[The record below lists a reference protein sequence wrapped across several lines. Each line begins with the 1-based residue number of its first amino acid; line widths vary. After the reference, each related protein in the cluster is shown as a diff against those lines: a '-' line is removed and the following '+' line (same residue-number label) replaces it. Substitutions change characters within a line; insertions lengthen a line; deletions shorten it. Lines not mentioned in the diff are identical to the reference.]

1 MRQLCAFLAVGVSC
15 AALSTVVCGGEEPGG
30 SEPGRTLVR
39 ASGVPGGICVVVG
52 CDGAELPLSLGRNEG
67 LVVHALFRDETELRQ
82 AREAIRSRGVYGRV
96 SADRSDFERLPYAD
110 NLINMVVVEGYQEL
124 ADGGLSFDEIK
135 RVLAPLGTAYLG
147 GPSTDDGSEPD
158 WVAGLR
164 RQARS
169 AGFGEM
175 KLIRTAGTWLKVTK
189 PWPAEIDEWSH
200 HLHAA
205 DGNPV
210 ANDRVVGPPEHYQW
224 ISGPVWAQSH
234 ESDSNFRCLVT
245 ARGRIYYVVNEA
257 PTSLAGPESP
267 PDKWFVA
274 ARDAFNGVPLWKMP
288 IEDWGWREWKPSWFT
303 PRPGVI
309 PINLDKRLV
318 AAGENL
324 FVTLGFRA
332 PVSQLDGRTGE
343 VLKTYVGTEGT
354 SEILHRDGRL
364 VLTVLIGD
372 RAKVKLIDV
381 ESGRLLWT
389 SEKDYGGTTTDY
401 YRFTAMRGSVPA
413 AKVDPT
419 LDIATDGKVV
429 GLLDGESVVCLD
441 YESGAER
448 WRSVFPLVEADHK
461 AGRIDAYQKVW
472 TGTMIVSEGV
482 VVHASPNQLAAF
494 SAETGEILWQQPKKF
509 LQHLWYE
516 WKDVYV
522 IDGLVWT
529 WSEQLVREKLKGG
542 GNSVWPVSV
551 NGYDLQSGEL
561 KSEVPLGNIFK
572 TFHHHRCYRNK
583 ATVRYIL
590 ASRRGTEFVDLEGG
604 KHSVNNWVRGTCHM
618 GMMPANGL
626 QYAPPHPCQ
635 CYVEEKLNGLNV
647 LAAAKESY
655 DGNEN
660 RGDRLKKGPAYA
672 EAIGG
677 KTSVVDHRSDDWPTF
692 RADAARSGSV
702 QTRLP
707 EEVTLLWEAKL
718 GCRVGAPISV
728 GEAVFVPLVDEHQ
741 VIALSATDGRVLWR
755 FTAGA
760 RIDSPPTYDR
770 GAILFGSADGR
781 VYRVNAADGRLVWRF
796 QAAPRDRRIGAFGQL
811 ESAWP
816 VHGSVLVVDDGSAG
830 ARSAVAYF
838 VAGRSSQ
845 VDGGL
850 RMFALDAKS
859 GKVLHEKTLSGPH
872 YTVDNIE
879 QNFLLPMGQLPD
891 VLRMEDSALCMRAD
905 KFDTRLERQ
914 RGKTRMKLS
923 GGFLDDAYFKRMPW
937 SMSGSGHARV
947 LVSDQ
952 SHAYCLR
959 MFDSLQGLDPK
970 VYFTPG
976 SKGYLLYAHD
986 MKKGKQAWAYRVPIR
1001 GRAMAVTMDQLCLA
1015 GPPDVV
1021 DSEDPLGAF
1030 EGRKGGVLRIVDKA
1044 DGRTVSEE
1052 NLVSEPVFNGAAA
1065 AGGRL
1070 FLSLED
1076 GSVVCFGGA
1085 SSRE

>member
-1 MRQLCAFLAVGVSC
+1 MRQLSALLVVGVFFAVC
-15 AALSTVVCGGEEPGG
+15 STIVCRGGEAGDTEPA
-30 SEPGRTLVR
+30 RTLVHE
-39 ASGVPGGICVVVG
+39 SGIPGGICVAVG
-52 CDGAELPLSLGRNEG
+52 CSGADLPLSLAGHDRL
-67 LVVHALFRDETELRQ
+67 LVQALFRDEAELRR
-82 AREAIRSRGVYGRV
+82 AREAIHARGVYGRV
-96 SADRSDFERLPYAD
+96 SADQSDLQRLPYVD
-110 NLINMVVVEGYQEL
+110 NLVNLVVVERYQEL
-124 ADGGLSFDEIK
+124 AAGGLTLDEIK
-135 RVLAPLGTAYLG
+135 RVLAPLGVAYLG
-147 GPSTDDGSEPD
+147 GPSADDGSEPD
-158 WVAGLR
+158 WVAGFR

-169 AGFGEM
+169 AGFGETE
-175 KLIRTAGTWLKVTK
+175 LIRTAGTWLKVTK

-200 HLHAA
+200 HLHGA

-210 ANDRVVGPPEHYQW
+210 ADDRVVGPPEHYQW

-245 ARGRIYYVVNEA
+245 ARGRIYYIVNQA

-274 ARDAFNGVPLWKMP
+274 ARDAFNGVPLWKTP
-288 IEDWGWREWKPSWFT
+288 IAQWGWRQWKPSWFT

-343 VLKTYVGTEGT
+343 VLKTYAGTKGT

-364 VLTVLIGD
+364 VLTVLEGD
-372 RAKVKLIDV
+372 RARVKLIDV
-381 ESGRLLWT
+381 QSGRCLWT
-389 SEKDYGGTTTDY
+389 SERDYGGTTTDY

-429 GLLDGESVVCLD
+429 GLLDGDSVVCLD
-441 YESGAER
+441 YETGAQR
-448 WRSVFPLVEADHK
+448 WRSAFPLVEADYK
-461 AGRIDAYQKVW
+461 AGRIDAHQKVW

-516 WKDVYV
+516 WKDVFV

-529 WSEQLVREKLKGG
+529 WSEQLVREKLEGG
-542 GNSVWPVSV
+542 GNSSWPVSA

-572 TFHHHRCYRNK
+572 TYHHHRCYRNK

-590 ASRRGTEFVDLEGG
+590 VSRRGSEFVDLEGG

-635 CYVEEKLNGLNV
+635 CYVDEKLNGLNV
-647 LAAAKESY
+647 LSAAKGGD
-655 DGNEN
+655 DGAEN
-660 RGDRLKKGPAYA
+660 SGDRLKKGRAYA
-672 EAIGG
+672 EAVERQA
-677 KTSVVDHRSDDWPTF
+677 SVVDHQSGDWPTF
-692 RADAARSGSV
+692 RSDAARSGSV
-702 QTRLP
+702 DTRLP
-707 EEVTLLWEAKL
+707 EEVMLLWEAKL
-718 GCRVGAPISV
+718 GGHVGAPISV
-728 GEAVFVPLVDEHQ
+728 GETVFVPLVDEHQ
-741 VIALSATDGRVLWR
+741 VVALSAVNGRVLWR
-755 FTAGA
+755 FVSGA

-796 QAAPRDRRIGAFGQL
+796 QAVPRDRRIGAFGQL

-816 VHGSVLVVDDGSAG
+816 VHGSVLVLGDDSSGEGSP
-830 ARSAVAYF
+830 AVYF
-838 VAGRSSQ
+838 VAGRSSHL
-845 VDGGL
+845 DGGL
-850 RMFALDAKS
+850 RIFALDAIT
-859 GKVLHEKTLSGPH
+859 GEVLHEKKLAGPR
-872 YTVDNIE
+872 YTVDNIQ
-879 QNFLLPMGQLPD
+879 QNYLLPMGQLPD
-891 VLRMEDSALCMRAD
+891 ILRMEGSTLCMRAER
-905 KFDTRLERQ
+905 FDTRLERQ
-914 RGKTRMKLS
+914 RGKATMRLS
-923 GGFLDDAYFKRMPW
+923 GGFLDGAYFKRMPW
-937 SMSGSGHARV
+937 SMGKSGHARV
-947 LVSDQ
+947 LVNDRDR
-952 SHAYCLR
+952 AYCLR

-976 SKGYLLYAHD
+976 KRGYLLYAHD
-986 MKKGKQAWAYRVPIR
+986 LKKGKQAWGYRIPIR
-1001 GRAMAVTMDQLCLA
+1001 GRAMAVTRDQLCLA

-1021 DSEDPLGAF
+1021 DPDDPLGAF
-1030 EGRKGGVLRIVDKA
+1030 EGRMGGVLRIVDKA

-1052 NLVSEPVFNGAAA
+1052 KLVSEPVFNGAAA
-1065 AGGRL
+1065 AGERL

-1076 GSVVCFGGA
+1076 GSVVCFGGP
-1085 SSRE
+1085 SSQ